1 MMRMEET
8 TNQTRCLVQGISK
21 PPRILMKSMVFRVD
35 PLDFGVPNMC
45 SLQTEGIH
53 SESWTSPKD
62 QLKNT
67 CFAMFQPGKP
77 SKSPRQNLRLGNRFS
92 STFGVYSYDITTYN
106 HIIIYYMYMYHI
118 HIYIYNLSFPHCFG
132 VSSTTI
138 HHALKNWDDP
148 QVIDL
153 PPVDASDH
161 QIFGTHRRASRSRQ
175 SNWKP
180 WSWRWAWCRI
190 RCPER
195 WGRSV
200 FFFWG
205 WIMNRTLAAEWCRFW
220 PTWVFSF
227 FRRVSDEI
235 LKH

>member
-118 HIYIYNLSFPHCFG
+118 HIYIIYHSLTALGFHRQRFITHWKIGMIPKWSIFHQWMRVITRFLGRIAGLPG
-132 VSSTTI
+132 VGRAIGSHEVEDGPGAGSG
-138 HHALKNWDDP
+138 ALKD
-148 QVIDL
+148 
-153 PPVDASDH
+153 
-161 QIFGTHRRASRSRQ
+161 G
-175 SNWKP
+175 
-180 WSWRWAWCRI
+180 
-190 RCPER
+190 E
-195 WGRSV
+195 GR

-205 WIMNRTLAAEWCRFW
+205 MNHESYCSSWMM
-220 PTWVFSF
+220 
-227 FRRVSDEI
+227 
-235 LKH
+235 